1 MEKIKFKLKE
11 IKFFNSK
18 DLPTLT
24 NIPENILNITYQYSC
39 ENLKSIKE
47 EILKDILK

>member
-1 MEKIKFKLKE
+1 MQKVKFKLKE
-11 IKFFNSK
+11 IKFFNTK

-39 ENLKSIKE
+39 ENLKTISD
-47 EILKDILK
+47 DIMKKMLL